1 MATVED
7 LQSSLDRAKEKLQEN
22 SYTLSENDKEIAKLN
37 TDVEAVSA
45 AYCNYAGYVSIIMN
59 NIILLMY
66 NACNGLQWPIM
77 CHCSAWPGTHHYH
90 FVHVS

>member
-45 AYCNYAGYVSIIMN
+45 AYCNYAGYVSTGAHKRCKAC
-59 NIILLMY
+59 LAALMGSWY
-66 NACNGLQWPIM
+66 Q
-77 CHCSAWPGTHHYH
+77 
-90 FVHVS
+90 